1 MYNGVNDYKKAAA
14 PLNLTYEKHFK
25 SHRPDGRHVC
35 TFASVLEQLRHMKP
49 SHSCPEELTRENFAA
64 FQAAVKQR
72 VRELLHMPEPTPQP
86 APVMLSCVQRDGYR
100 VEKWEFYPD
109 DYSAVPYLALI
120 PDGACAEAPVPG
132 VMCFLGSNHSKEFV
146 SGEPMPDHPNYIHP
160 HYPERNQMALY
171 MVQNGMAAFVFD
183 NPGIGECSIL
193 TDPEVGSSQMYTRS
207 VMCHGLLEMGL
218 PYVGLTVFQRM
229 RFMEHLRTLSY
240 IDQEKIA
247 ISSHSLGTE
256 AAIFMGLL
264 CDDIKG
270 IVFNEDLHD
279 DRRRFM
285 CITEHPGERMFQNYG
300 NWHIVP
306 GQFASFGYQDLC
318 AAFAPRYLGMTEG
331 GADEFMHTIERA
343 YQFCNAEDHLLIS
356 YYTDYQDP
364 ANRKMDVPVPEYGLS
379 SADFYRK
386 YMYVTVS
393 DHSFRKEP
401 ALTILKRCFGME

>member
-1 MYNGVNDYKKAAA
+1 
-14 PLNLTYEKHFK
+14 
-25 SHRPDGRHVC
+25 
-35 TFASVLEQLRHMKP
+35 
-49 SHSCPEELTRENFAA
+49 
-64 FQAAVKQR
+64 
-72 VRELLHMPEPTPQP
+72 MPEPTPQP
-86 APVMLSCVQRDGYR
+86 APVLLSSVQRDGYR

-109 DYSAVPYLALI
+109 DYFAVPYLALI
-120 PDGACAEAPVPG
+120 PDGASKDNPVPG
-132 VMCFLGSNHSKEFV
+132 VPCFLGSNHTKEF
-146 SGEPMPDHPNYIHP
+146 SAGEPMPDHPNYGTTN
-160 HYPERNQMALY
+160 YPDRNRMALY

-183 NPGIGECSIL
+183 NPGIGECAIQ
-193 TDPEVGSSQMYTRS
+193 TDPSIGQSQMYTRA
-207 VMCHGLLEMGL
+207 VMCHGLLETGL

-229 RFMEHLRTLSY
+229 RFLEHLRTLPY
-240 IDQEKIA
+240 VEQKNIA

-256 AAIFMGLL
+256 AAILMGLL

-306 GQFASFGYQDLC
+306 GQFSSFGYQD
-318 AAFAPRYLGMTEG
+318 PEKR
-331 GADEFMHTIERA
+331 
-343 YQFCNAEDHLLIS
+343 N
-356 YYTDYQDP
+356 
-364 ANRKMDVPVPEYGLS
+364 MDVPVPAYGLS

-401 ALTILKRCFGME
+401 ALKILKKCFDME

>member
-1 MYNGVNDYKKAAA
+1 MYNRAGG
-14 PLNLTYEKHFK
+14 PLNLTYEEHFK
-25 SHRPDGRHVC
+25 SHRPDGRHVG
-35 TFASVLEQLRHMKP
+35 TFAAFLEYMRRFKP
-49 SHSCPEELTRENFAA
+49 ALSCPEELTQENFAK
-64 FQAAVKQR
+64 FQAAVKAKIP
-72 VRELLHMPEPTPQP
+72 ELLNLPEPTPQP
-86 APVMLSCVQRDGYR
+86 EPVLLSTVQREGYR

-109 DYSAVPYLALI
+109 DFTAVPYLALI
-120 PDGACAEAPVPG
+120 PDGADADHPVPG
-132 VMCFLGSNHSKEFV
+132 VLCFLGSNHSKEFV
-146 SGEPMPDHPNYIHP
+146 AGEPMPEHPNYVTT

-183 NPGIGECSIL
+183 NPAIAECALQTDAGIGQ
-193 TDPEVGSSQMYTRS
+193 SQMYTRA
-207 VMCHGLLEMGL
+207 VMCHGLLEMGI

-229 RFMEHLRTLSY
+229 QFMEHLRKMDF

-279 DRRRFM
+279 DRRRYM
-285 CITEHPGERMFQNYG
+285 CITEHPGDRMFQNYG

-306 GQFASFGYQDLC
+306 GQFANFGYQDLC

-331 GADEFMHTIERA
+331 GADEFMHTIQRA
-343 YQFCNAEDHLLIS
+343 YEFCNAQDHLVIN

-364 ANRKMDVPVPEYGLS
+364 AARQMDVPVPEYGLS
-379 SADFYRK
+379 SSDFYRK

-393 DHSFRKEP
+393 DHSFRKDP
-401 ALTILKRCFGME
+401 ALKLLKKCFGME